1 MSFPQ
6 PAPAAWHSPTCK
18 RLLSIGLSV
27 PLAVAGS
34 LATAAPG
41 NLPPPSSPELARVT
55 PAHPVGWRGDGSGH
69 FPAATP
75 PLTWG
80 LKNGVGSNIA
90 WQVELPGESPS
101 SVIVV
106 GQRLFTTVNDY
117 GLVCLDKRTGKI
129 LWMQPVSPYDAVT
142 KEERD
147 AHPEAFAQLT
157 QLAQQRDALI
167 AGIPAAAPGEV
178 AALGGKIGATEKEM
192 EKVLCASDK
201 EKYKSTGMTWSDGG
215 FMSSTPTS
223 DGSCVYAWNAWGVT
237 ACFDLDGRRKWIRFD
252 ALRPQEHGQYSS
264 PLLAGNLLITCIGK
278 QFLAIDKQTGREA
291 WKSECHTPA
300 GDWSGYWYGS
310 HIATVINGEDV
321 LVAGDGSL
329 IRSRDGYR
337 FAKGSCQ
344 QAAAAPVVGGGFV
357 FWLEGPLSTPLHYY
371 QLPATAG
378 TNAVPVIKG
387 RGLTLEG
394 SGYLQSSP
402 LFHDGLLYLLGTN
415 PYLYVYDVA
424 AEKLLYRQK
433 LDFGETPKRSDRPYG
448 CGIAASPALAG
459 GRIFITGNFGTTL
472 IIEPGREYKQIASN
486 TIDQRFTHN
495 YQTNMLEGTV
505 SCPFFDGPRIYYRA
519 QRHLYCIEKKESHEP
534 R

>member
-178 AALGGKIGATEKEM
+178 AALGGKIGATEK
-192 EKVLCASDK
+192 
-201 EKYKSTGMTWSDGG
+201 
-215 FMSSTPTS
+215 
-223 DGSCVYAWNAWGVT
+223 
-237 ACFDLDGRRKWIRFD
+237 
-252 ALRPQEHGQYSS
+252 
-264 PLLAGNLLITCIGK
+264 
-278 QFLAIDKQTGREA
+278 
-291 WKSECHTPA
+291 
-300 GDWSGYWYGS
+300 
-310 HIATVINGEDV
+310 
-321 LVAGDGSL
+321 
-329 IRSRDGYR
+329 
-337 FAKGSCQ
+337 
-344 QAAAAPVVGGGFV
+344 
-357 FWLEGPLSTPLHYY
+357 
-371 QLPATAG
+371 
-378 TNAVPVIKG
+378 
-387 RGLTLEG
+387 
-394 SGYLQSSP
+394 
-402 LFHDGLLYLLGTN
+402 
-415 PYLYVYDVA
+415 
-424 AEKLLYRQK
+424 
-433 LDFGETPKRSDRPYG
+433 
-448 CGIAASPALAG
+448 
-459 GRIFITGNFGTTL
+459 
-472 IIEPGREYKQIASN
+472 
-486 TIDQRFTHN
+486 
-495 YQTNMLEGTV
+495 
-505 SCPFFDGPRIYYRA
+505 
-519 QRHLYCIEKKESHEP
+519 
-534 R
+534 